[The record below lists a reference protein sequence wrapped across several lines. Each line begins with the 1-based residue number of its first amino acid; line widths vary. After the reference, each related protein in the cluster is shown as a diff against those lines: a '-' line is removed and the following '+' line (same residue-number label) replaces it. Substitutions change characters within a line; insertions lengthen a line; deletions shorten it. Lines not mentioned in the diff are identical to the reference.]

1 MKNLV
6 EQAVREV
13 HGQLLAKHAG
23 YCSCA
28 KCADDVVTLVL
39 NQLRPRYTTSDSG
52 WTLTH
57 LELGSDQ
64 ERADLAIR
72 VLDAMRRVSATPRH
86 PPIPPDRKLR

>member
-13 HGQLLAKHAG
+13 HGQLLAKHTSFCA
-23 YCSCA
+23 CSQ
-28 KCADDVVTLVL
+28 CADDVVTLVL
-39 NQLRPRYTTSDSG
+39 NQLRPRYTTSVSG

-72 VLDAMRRVSATPRH
+72 VLDAMRRVADTPRH
-86 PPIPPDRKLR
+86 PPVGPGRPSH

>member
-13 HGQLLAKHAG
+13 HGQLLAKHTEF
-23 YCSCA
+23 CSCA
-28 KCADDVVTLVL
+28 QCADDVVTLVL
-39 NQLRPRYTTSDSG
+39 NQLRPRYTTSVSG

-72 VLDAMRRVSATPRH
+72 VLDAMRRVSVTPRH
-86 PPIPPDRKLR
+86 PPVRPDRPSR